1 MNEDLINIIKEK
13 CNQFDNF
20 FDNILKKHLEYLSNK
35 LLKELY
41 HNVSNID
48 SQFGLDKYLTNKYN
62 YMELLIISEEY
73 INQYIKPLIES
84 NIYEKMSIKFIEK
97 FKEEFSKI
105 LLEIVDIQIT
115 SNDSI
120 IKFFKN
126 KVNNIIKINYDNII
140 KLILN
145 NFPRDD
151 LKEKNS
157 NNNDNDYNNDNY
169 NNNKNNNK
177 NYNNN
182 PNRNHNNL
190 IVIKIIKSL
199 NMMKIMKKR

>member
-115 SNDSI
+115 
-120 IKFFKN
+120 
-126 KVNNIIKINYDNII
+126 
-140 KLILN
+140 
-145 NFPRDD
+145 
-151 LKEKNS
+151 
-157 NNNDNDYNNDNY
+157 
-169 NNNKNNNK
+169 
-177 NYNNN
+177 
-182 PNRNHNNL
+182 
-190 IVIKIIKSL
+190 
-199 NMMKIMKKR
+199 